1 MQETTQR
8 PVPVLTL
15 SIVTYNSKK
24 WLNPFFESLLR
35 QDLPCDQIVLT
46 VLDNGSSDGTYAA
59 LQALLSSEASAWGHH
74 FGRVHLHQGDNKGF
88 GAGHNHNLA
97 LTNTPFFWVT
107 NVDLEFELD
116 TLTTLLKTAQQD
128 VAQSKASTI
137 KQPHAKTHSGANVA
151 AWECRQK
158 PYEHPK
164 DYHPVTGETAWCS
177 SACVLFKTE
186 AIKSVNG
193 YEPLLFLY
201 GEDVELSYRLRDH
214 GYTLRYVPHATV
226 WHFTYEEAAQIKPQQ
241 FLGSTLANVLLRCRY
256 GRRHEVIQGFL
267 MFMGLFV
274 LRPLFPGTRRKLLA
288 QTWKLMKLAPQF
300 LNTRRKSQEKFPFRM
315 WDYEIAR
322 EGAFYEYPEPA
333 QSSITLAKNSAQGAP
348 MVSVLMRTMPGRA
361 GKLKEAIASVAQQ
374 TYAHMGGPIELVVVE
389 DGGLGVESAKAALD
403 DLRISGVLAKVVYL
417 PLPKSGRCVAG
428 NKVLEAATGQ
438 LCCFLDDDD
447 LFYADHLE
455 VLVEEWLK
463 QPQLGAVYALGYE
476 VRTHV
481 LSEEPWVYENVMHSL
496 IHRQAFSRPT
506 LWHHNYFP
514 IQTVLFQRS
523 LFETYGGFDL
533 DLENLEDWN
542 LWVRY
547 SLKNDFKLIP
557 KVTSIYR
564 VPDQLDKA
572 IQRQTVLDDYYA
584 KAKAKHDL
592 LKVELTLPEIQKI
605 VEEVT
610 RQNQVAGV
618 PTSLLKQ
625 ILMHTPVLRNL
636 YHPLKKWASIWRRIR
651 R

>member
-1 MQETTQR
+1 MQETQR
-8 PVPVLTL
+8 PAPVLTL
-15 SIVTYNSKK
+15 SIVTYNSEK
-24 WLNPFFESLLR
+24 WLKAFFESLLK
-35 QDLPCDQIVLT
+35 QGLPCDQIALC
-46 VLDNGSSDGTYAA
+46 VLDHASTDGTYAA
-59 LQALLSSEASAWGHH
+59 LQAQLSAQAGAWGQQ
-74 FGRVHLHQGDNKGF
+74 FASVQLHQGPNIGF

-97 LTNTPFFWVT
+97 LTQTPFFWVT
-107 NVDLEFELD
+107 NVDLEFEHD
-116 TLTTLLKTAQQD
+116 TLTTLLRTAQQD
-128 VAQSKASTI
+128 VAQSTAQLDPQSV
-137 KQPHAKTHSGANVA
+137 NVA

-164 DYHPVTGETAWCS
+164 DYHPVTGQTTWCS

-186 AIKSVNG
+186 AIKAVKG

-201 GEDVELSYRLRDH
+201 GEDVELSFRLRDH
-214 GYTLRYVPHATV
+214 GYTLRYVPNATV

-267 MFMGLFV
+267 MFMGLFA
-274 LRPLFPGTRRKLLA
+274 LRPLFPGMRRQLLA

-315 WDYEIAR
+315 WDYEMAR
-322 EGAFYEYPEPA
+322 EGAFYEYPTA
-333 QSSITLAKNSAQGAP
+333 ALSSTSIAKTSAQGAP
-348 MVSVLMRTMPGRA
+348 MVSVLMRTMPGRS
-361 GKLKEAIASVAQQ
+361 GKLKEAMASVAQQ

-389 DGGLGVESAKAALD
+389 DGGQGVESAKAAVD
-403 DLRISGVLAKVVYL
+403 ALRSSGVVAKVVYV

-428 NKVLEAATGQ
+428 NKALEAATGQ

-463 QPQLGAVYALGYE
+463 QPQLGGVYALGYE

-496 IHRQAFSRPT
+496 IHRQPFSRPT

-523 LFETYGGFDL
+523 LFEAYGGFDL

-547 SLKNDFKLIP
+547 SLKNDFKLVP

-564 VPDQLDKA
+564 VPDQLEKA
-572 IQRQTVLDDYYA
+572 LQRQSVLDDYYA

-610 RQNQVAGV
+610 RQSQVAGV
-618 PTSLLKQ
+618 PTSWLKQ
-625 ILMHTPVLRNL
+625 ILMHTPVLRRM
-636 YHPLKKWASIWRRIR
+636 YHPMKKVVSIWRRIR

>member
-1 MQETTQR
+1 MQETQR
-8 PVPVLTL
+8 PAPVLTL
-15 SIVTYNSKK
+15 SIVTYNSEK
-24 WLNPFFESLLR
+24 WLKAFFESLLK
-35 QDLPCDQIVLT
+35 QGLPCDQIALC
-46 VLDNGSSDGTYAA
+46 VLDNASTDGTYAA
-59 LQALLSSEASAWGHH
+59 LQAQLSAQAGAWGQQ
-74 FGRVHLHQGDNKGF
+74 FASVQLHQGPNIGF

-97 LTNTPFFWVT
+97 LTQTPFFWVT
-107 NVDLEFELD
+107 NVDLEFEHD
-116 TLTTLLKTAQQD
+116 TLTTLLRTAQQD
-128 VAQSKASTI
+128 VAQSTAQLDPQS
-137 KQPHAKTHSGANVA
+137 ANVA

-164 DYHPVTGETAWCS
+164 DYHPVTGQTTWCS

-186 AIKSVNG
+186 AIKAVKG

-201 GEDVELSYRLRDH
+201 GEDVELSFRLRDH
-214 GYTLRYVPHATV
+214 GYTLRYVPNATV

-267 MFMGLFV
+267 MFLGLFA
-274 LRPLFPGTRRKLLA
+274 LRPLFPGMRRQLLA

-315 WDYEIAR
+315 WDYEMAR
-322 EGAFYEYPEPA
+322 EGAFYEYPTA
-333 QSSITLAKNSAQGAP
+333 ALSSTSIAKTSAQGAP
-348 MVSVLMRTMPGRA
+348 MVSVLMRTMPGRS
-361 GKLKEAIASVAQQ
+361 GKLKEAMASVAQQ

-389 DGGLGVESAKAALD
+389 DGGQGVESAKAAVD
-403 DLRISGVLAKVVYL
+403 ALRSSGVVAKVVYV

-428 NKVLEAATGQ
+428 NKALEAATGQ

-463 QPQLGAVYALGYE
+463 QPQLGGVYALGYE

-496 IHRQAFSRPT
+496 IHRQPFSRPT

-523 LFETYGGFDL
+523 LFEAYGGFDL

-547 SLKNDFKLIP
+547 SLKNDFKLVP

-564 VPDQLDKA
+564 VPDQLEKA
-572 IQRQTVLDDYYA
+572 LQRQSVLDDYYA

-610 RQNQVAGV
+610 RQSQVAGV
-618 PTSLLKQ
+618 PTSWLKQ
-625 ILMHTPVLRNL
+625 ILMHTPVLRRM
-636 YHPLKKWASIWRRIR
+636 YHPMKKVVSIWRRIR

>member
-8 PVPVLTL
+8 PAPVLTL

-24 WLNPFFESLLR
+24 WLKSFFESLLR

-46 VLDNGSSDGTYAA
+46 VLDNGSTDGTYAA

-74 FGRVHLHQGDNKGF
+74 FGRVHLNQGDNKGF
-88 GAGHNHNLA
+88 GSGHNHNLA

-128 VAQSKASTI
+128 VAQSIASNTQ
-137 KQPHAKTHSGANVA
+137 QPLAKTPSSANVA

-267 MFMGLFV
+267 MFMGLFA
-274 LRPLFPGTRRKLLA
+274 LRPLFPGMRRKLLV

-300 LNTRRKSQEKFPFRM
+300 LKTRRKSQEKFPFRM

-333 QSSITLAKNSAQGAP
+333 QSSITLAKTSPQGAP

-361 GKLKEAIASVAQQ
+361 GKLKEAMASVAQQ

-428 NKVLEAATGQ
+428 NKALEAATGQ

-481 LSEEPWVYENVMHSL
+481 LCEEPWAYENVMHSL

-564 VPDQLDKA
+564 VPDQLEKA
-572 IQRQTVLDDYYA
+572 LQRQSVLDDYYA

-610 RQNQVAGV
+610 RQSQVAGV
-618 PTSLLKQ
+618 PTSWLKQ

-636 YHPLKKWASIWRRIR
+636 YHPMKKWASIWRRIR

>member
-1 MQETTQR
+1 MQETTR
-8 PVPVLTL
+8 PASVLTL
-15 SIVTYNSKK
+15 SIVTYNSEK
-24 WLNPFFESLLR
+24 WLKAFFESLLK
-35 QDLPCDQIVLT
+35 QGLPCDQIALC
-46 VLDNGSSDGTYAA
+46 VLDNESTDGTYAA
-59 LQALLSSEASAWGHH
+59 LQAQLSTQAGAWGHQ
-74 FGRVHLHQGDNKGF
+74 FASVQLHQGPNIGF

-97 LTNTPFFWVT
+97 LTQTPFFWVT
-107 NVDLEFELD
+107 NVDLEFEHD
-116 TLTTLLKTAQQD
+116 TLTTLLRTAQQD
-128 VAQSKASTI
+128 VAQSTAQLSPQNT
-137 KQPHAKTHSGANVA
+137 NVA

-164 DYHPVTGETAWCS
+164 DYHPVTGQTTWCS

-186 AIKSVNG
+186 AIKAVNG

-214 GYTLRYVPHATV
+214 GYSLRYVPNATV

-267 MFMGLFV
+267 MFMGLFA
-274 LRPLFPGTRRKLLA
+274 LRPLFPGMRRQLLA

-300 LNTRRKSQEKFPFRM
+300 LSTRRKSQEKFPFRM
-315 WDYEIAR
+315 WDYEMAR
-322 EGAFYEYPEPA
+322 EGAFYEYPTA
-333 QSSITLAKNSAQGAP
+333 ALSSTSIAKTSAQGAP
-348 MVSVLMRTMPGRA
+348 MVSVLMRTMPGRS
-361 GKLKEAIASVAQQ
+361 GKLKEAMASVAQQ

-389 DGGLGVESAKAALD
+389 DGGEGVESAKAAVEA
-403 DLRISGVLAKVVYL
+403 LRSSGVLAKVVYV

-428 NKVLEAATGQ
+428 NKALEAATGQ

-463 QPQLGAVYALGYE
+463 QPQLGGVYALAYE

-496 IHRQAFSRPT
+496 IHRQPFSRPT

-547 SLKNDFKLIP
+547 SLKNDFKLVP

-564 VPDQLDKA
+564 VPDQLEKA
-572 IQRQTVLDDYYA
+572 LQRQSVLDDYYA

-610 RQNQVAGV
+610 RQSQVAGV
-618 PTSLLKQ
+618 PTSWLKQ
-625 ILMHTPVLRNL
+625 ILMHTPVLRRM
-636 YHPLKKWASIWRRIR
+636 YHPMKKVVSIWRRIR
-651 R
+651 Q

>member
-1 MQETTQR
+1 MQETTR
-8 PVPVLTL
+8 PAPVLTL
-15 SIVTYNSKK
+15 SIVTYNSEK
-24 WLNPFFESLLR
+24 WLKAFFESLLK
-35 QDLPCDQIVLT
+35 QELPCDQIALC
-46 VLDNGSSDGTYAA
+46 VLDNASTDGTYAA
-59 LQALLSSEASAWGHH
+59 LQGQLSKEGGAWGHR
-74 FGRVHLHQGDNKGF
+74 FASVQLHQGPNIGF

-97 LTNTPFFWVT
+97 LTQTPFFWVT
-107 NVDLEFELD
+107 NVDLEFEHD
-116 TLTTLLKTAQQD
+116 TLTTLLRTAQKD
-128 VAQSKASTI
+128 VAESTNI
-137 KQPHAKTHSGANVA
+137 A

-164 DYHPVTGETAWCS
+164 DYHPVTGETSWCS

-186 AIKSVNG
+186 AIQAVNG
-193 YEPLLFLY
+193 YEPMLFLY

-214 GYTLRYVPHATV
+214 GYTLRYVPNATV

-267 MFMGLFV
+267 MFMGLFA
-274 LRPLFPGTRRKLLA
+274 LRPLFPGMRRQLLA

-300 LNTRRKSQEKFPFRM
+300 LSTRRKSQEKFPFRM
-315 WDYEIAR
+315 WDYEIVR
-322 EGAFYEYPEPA
+322 QGAYYEYPEPA
-333 QSSITLAKNSAQGAP
+333 QSSIAIAKASAQGAP

-361 GKLKEAIASVAQQ
+361 GKLKEAMASVAQQ

-389 DGGLGVESAKAALD
+389 DGGQGIESAKAAVD
-403 DLRISGVLAKVVYL
+403 ALRSSGVLAKVVYV

-428 NKVLEAATGQ
+428 NKALEVASGQ

-455 VLVEEWLK
+455 VLVSEWLK

-481 LSEEPWVYENVMHSL
+481 HSEEPWVYENVMHSL
-496 IHRQAFSRPT
+496 IYSQTFSRPT

-523 LFETYGGFDL
+523 LYETHGGFDL
-533 DLENLEDWN
+533 ELENLEDWN

-564 VPDQLDKA
+564 VPDQLEKA
-572 IQRQTVLDDYYA
+572 LQRQSVLDDYYA
-584 KAKAKHDL
+584 KAKAKHDM

-605 VEEVT
+605 VEEMT
-610 RQNQVAGV
+610 RQSQVAGV
-618 PTSLLKQ
+618 PTPWLKQ
-625 ILMHTPVLRNL
+625 LVLRTPVIRRL
-636 YHPLKKWASIWRRIR
+636 YHPLKKVVSVWRRIR

>member
-1 MQETTQR
+1 MQETTR
-8 PVPVLTL
+8 PASVLTL
-15 SIVTYNSKK
+15 SIVTYNSEK
-24 WLNPFFESLLR
+24 WLKAFFESLLK
-35 QDLPCDQIVLT
+35 QGLPCDQIALC
-46 VLDNGSSDGTYAA
+46 VLDNASTDGTYAA
-59 LQALLSSEASAWGHH
+59 LQAQLSTQAGAWGHQ
-74 FGRVHLHQGDNKGF
+74 FASVQLHQGPNIGF

-97 LTNTPFFWVT
+97 LTQTPFFWVT
-107 NVDLEFELD
+107 NVDLEFEHD
-116 TLTTLLKTAQQD
+116 TLTTLLRTAQQD
-128 VAQSKASTI
+128 VAQSTAQLSPQNT
-137 KQPHAKTHSGANVA
+137 NVA

-164 DYHPVTGETAWCS
+164 DYHPVTGQTTWCS

-186 AIKSVNG
+186 AIKAVNG

-214 GYTLRYVPHATV
+214 GYSLRYVPNATV

-267 MFMGLFV
+267 MFMGLFA
-274 LRPLFPGTRRKLLA
+274 LRPLFPGMRRQLLA

-300 LNTRRKSQEKFPFRM
+300 LSTRRKSQEKFPFRM
-315 WDYEIAR
+315 WDYEMAR
-322 EGAFYEYPEPA
+322 EGAFYEYPTA
-333 QSSITLAKNSAQGAP
+333 ALSSTSIAKTSAQGAP
-348 MVSVLMRTMPGRA
+348 MVSVLMRTMPGRS
-361 GKLKEAIASVAQQ
+361 GKLKEAMASVAQQ

-389 DGGLGVESAKAALD
+389 DGGEGVESAKAAVEA
-403 DLRISGVLAKVVYL
+403 LRSSGVLAKVVYV

-428 NKVLEAATGQ
+428 NKALEAATGQ

-463 QPQLGAVYALGYE
+463 QPQLGGVYALAYE

-496 IHRQAFSRPT
+496 IHRQPFSRPT

-564 VPDQLDKA
+564 VPDQLEKA
-572 IQRQTVLDDYYA
+572 LQRQSLLDDYYA

-605 VEEVT
+605 VEEIT
-610 RQNQVAGV
+610 RQSQVAGV
-618 PTSLLKQ
+618 PTSWLKQ
-625 ILMHTPVLRNL
+625 ILMHTPVLRRM
-636 YHPLKKWASIWRRIR
+636 YHPLKKVVSIWRRIR
-651 R
+651 Q

>member
-1 MQETTQR
+1 MQETTR
-8 PVPVLTL
+8 PASVLTL
-15 SIVTYNSKK
+15 SIVTYNSEK
-24 WLNPFFESLLR
+24 WLKAFFESLLK
-35 QDLPCDQIVLT
+35 QGLPCDQIALC
-46 VLDNGSSDGTYAA
+46 VLDNASTDGTYAA
-59 LQALLSSEASAWGHH
+59 LQAQLSTQAGAWGHQ
-74 FGRVHLHQGDNKGF
+74 FASVQLHQGPNIGF

-97 LTNTPFFWVT
+97 LTQTPFFWVT
-107 NVDLEFELD
+107 NVDLEFEHD
-116 TLTTLLKTAQQD
+116 TLTTLLRTAQQD
-128 VAQSKASTI
+128 VAQSTAQLSPQNT
-137 KQPHAKTHSGANVA
+137 NVA

-164 DYHPVTGETAWCS
+164 DYHPVTGQTTWCS

-186 AIKSVNG
+186 AIKAVNG

-214 GYTLRYVPHATV
+214 GYSLRYVPNATV

-267 MFMGLFV
+267 MFMGLFA
-274 LRPLFPGTRRKLLA
+274 LRPLFPGMRRQLLA

-300 LNTRRKSQEKFPFRM
+300 LSTRRKSQEKFPFRM
-315 WDYEIAR
+315 WDYEMAR
-322 EGAFYEYPEPA
+322 EGAFYEYPTA
-333 QSSITLAKNSAQGAP
+333 ALSSTSIAKTSAQGAP
-348 MVSVLMRTMPGRA
+348 MVSVLMRTMPGRS
-361 GKLKEAIASVAQQ
+361 GKLKEAMASVAQQ

-389 DGGLGVESAKAALD
+389 DGGEGVESAKAAVEA
-403 DLRISGVLAKVVYL
+403 LRSSGVLAKVVYV

-428 NKVLEAATGQ
+428 NKALEAATGQ

-463 QPQLGAVYALGYE
+463 QSQLGGVYALAYE

-496 IHRQAFSRPT
+496 IHRQPFSRPT

-547 SLKNDFKLIP
+547 SLKNDFKLVP

-564 VPDQLDKA
+564 VPDQLEKA
-572 IQRQTVLDDYYA
+572 LQRQSVLDDYYA

-610 RQNQVAGV
+610 RQSQVAGV
-618 PTSLLKQ
+618 PTSWLKQ
-625 ILMHTPVLRNL
+625 ILMHTPVLRRM
-636 YHPLKKWASIWRRIR
+636 YHPMKKVVSIWRRIR
-651 R
+651 Q

>member
-1 MQETTQR
+1 MQETTR
-8 PVPVLTL
+8 PASVLTL
-15 SIVTYNSKK
+15 SIVTYNSEK
-24 WLNPFFESLLR
+24 WLKAFFESLLK
-35 QDLPCDQIVLT
+35 QGLPCDQIALC
-46 VLDNGSSDGTYAA
+46 VLDNASTDGTYAA
-59 LQALLSSEASAWGHH
+59 LQAQLSTQAGAWGHQ
-74 FGRVHLHQGDNKGF
+74 FASVQLHQGPNIGF

-97 LTNTPFFWVT
+97 LTQTPFFWVT
-107 NVDLEFELD
+107 NVDLEFEHD
-116 TLTTLLKTAQQD
+116 TLTTLLRTAQQD
-128 VAQSKASTI
+128 VAQSTAQLSPQNT
-137 KQPHAKTHSGANVA
+137 NVA

-164 DYHPVTGETAWCS
+164 DYHPVTGQTTWCS

-186 AIKSVNG
+186 AIKAVNG
-193 YEPLLFLY
+193 YEPLMFLY

-214 GYTLRYVPHATV
+214 GYSLRYVPNATV

-267 MFMGLFV
+267 MFMGLFA
-274 LRPLFPGTRRKLLA
+274 LRPLFPGMRRQLLA

-300 LNTRRKSQEKFPFRM
+300 LSTRRKSQEKFPFRM
-315 WDYEIAR
+315 WDYEMAR
-322 EGAFYEYPEPA
+322 EGAFYEYPTA
-333 QSSITLAKNSAQGAP
+333 ALSSTSIAKTSAQGAP
-348 MVSVLMRTMPGRA
+348 MVSVLMRTMPGRS
-361 GKLKEAIASVAQQ
+361 GKLKEAMASVAQQ

-389 DGGLGVESAKAALD
+389 DGGEGVESAKAAVEA
-403 DLRISGVLAKVVYL
+403 LRSSGVLAKVVYV

-428 NKVLEAATGQ
+428 NKALEAATGQ

-463 QPQLGAVYALGYE
+463 QPQLGGVYALAYE

-496 IHRQAFSRPT
+496 IHRQPFSRPT

-547 SLKNDFKLIP
+547 SLKNDFKLVP

-564 VPDQLDKA
+564 VPDQLEKA
-572 IQRQTVLDDYYA
+572 LQRQSVLDDYYA

-610 RQNQVAGV
+610 RQSQVAGV
-618 PTSLLKQ
+618 PTSWLKQ
-625 ILMHTPVLRNL
+625 ILMHTPVLRRM
-636 YHPLKKWASIWRRIR
+636 YHPMKKVVSIWRRIR
-651 R
+651 Q

>member
-1 MQETTQR
+1 MQETQR
-8 PVPVLTL
+8 PAPVLTL
-15 SIVTYNSKK
+15 SIVTYNSEK
-24 WLNPFFESLLR
+24 WLKAFFESLLK
-35 QDLPCDQIVLT
+35 QGLPCDQIALC
-46 VLDNGSSDGTYAA
+46 VLDNASTDGTYAA
-59 LQALLSSEASAWGHH
+59 LQAQLSAQAGAWGQQ
-74 FGRVHLHQGDNKGF
+74 FASVQLHQGPNIGF

-97 LTNTPFFWVT
+97 LTQTPFFWVT
-107 NVDLEFELD
+107 NVDLEFEHD
-116 TLTTLLKTAQQD
+116 TLTTLLRTAQQD
-128 VAQSKASTI
+128 VAQSTAQLDPQS
-137 KQPHAKTHSGANVA
+137 ANVA

-164 DYHPVTGETAWCS
+164 DYHPVTGQTTWCS

-186 AIKSVNG
+186 AIKAVKG

-201 GEDVELSYRLRDH
+201 GEDVELSFRLRDH
-214 GYTLRYVPHATV
+214 GYTLRYVPNATV

-267 MFMGLFV
+267 MFMGLFA
-274 LRPLFPGTRRKLLA
+274 LRPLFPGMRRQLLA

-315 WDYEIAR
+315 WDYEMAR
-322 EGAFYEYPEPA
+322 EGAFYEYPTA
-333 QSSITLAKNSAQGAP
+333 ALSSTSIAKTSAQGAP
-348 MVSVLMRTMPGRA
+348 MVSVLMRTMPGRS
-361 GKLKEAIASVAQQ
+361 GKLKEAMASVAQQ

-389 DGGLGVESAKAALD
+389 DGGQGVESAKAAVD
-403 DLRISGVLAKVVYL
+403 ALRSSGVVAKVVYV

-428 NKVLEAATGQ
+428 NKALEAATGQ

-463 QPQLGAVYALGYE
+463 QPQLGGVYALGYE

-496 IHRQAFSRPT
+496 IHRQPFSRPT

-523 LFETYGGFDL
+523 LFEAYGGFDL

-547 SLKNDFKLIP
+547 SLKNDFKLVP

-564 VPDQLDKA
+564 VPDQLEKA
-572 IQRQTVLDDYYA
+572 LQRQSLLDDYYA

-610 RQNQVAGV
+610 RQSQVAGV
-618 PTSLLKQ
+618 PTSWLKQ
-625 ILMHTPVLRNL
+625 ILMHTPVLRRM
-636 YHPLKKWASIWRRIR
+636 YHPMKKVVSIWRRIR

>member
-8 PVPVLTL
+8 PAPVLTL

-24 WLNPFFESLLR
+24 WLKSFFESLLR

-46 VLDNGSSDGTYAA
+46 VLDNGSTDGTYAA
-59 LQALLSSEASAWGHH
+59 LQALLSLEGSAWGHH
-74 FGRVHLHQGDNKGF
+74 FGRVHLNQGDNKGF

-128 VAQSKASTI
+128 VAQSIASTS
-137 KQPHAKTHSGANVA
+137 KQPHAKTPTSANVA

-186 AIKSVNG
+186 AIKAVNG

-214 GYTLRYVPHATV
+214 GYTLRYVPNATV

-267 MFMGLFV
+267 MFLGLFA
-274 LRPLFPGTRRKLLA
+274 LRPLFPGMRRKLLA

-333 QSSITLAKNSAQGAP
+333 KSSITLAKNSPQGAP

-361 GKLKEAIASVAQQ
+361 GKLKEAMASVAQQ

-403 DLRISGVLAKVVYL
+403 DLRSSGVLAKVVYV

-428 NKVLEAATGQ
+428 NKALEAATGQ

-481 LSEEPWVYENVMHSL
+481 LCEEPWDYENVMHSL

-610 RQNQVAGV
+610 RQSQVAGV

-625 ILMHTPVLRNL
+625 ILMHTPVLRSL
-636 YHPLKKWASIWRRIR
+636 YHPIKKWASIWRRIR

>member
-1 MQETTQR
+1 MQETTTR
-8 PVPVLTL
+8 PAPVLTL
-15 SIVTYNSKK
+15 SIVTYNSEK
-24 WLNPFFESLLR
+24 WLPAFFESLQK
-35 QDLPCDQIVLT
+35 QDLPCDQIALC

-59 LQALLSSEASAWGHH
+59 LQAQLTQAGSALAHRFAS
-74 FGRVHLHQGDNKGF
+74 VQLHQGTNIGF

-97 LTNTPFFWVT
+97 LAHTPFFWVT
-107 NVDLEFELD
+107 NVDLEFERD
-116 TLTTLLKTAQQD
+116 TLTTLLRTAQQD
-128 VAQSKASTI
+128 VAQSPE
-137 KQPHAKTHSGANVA
+137 QVGAKVA

-164 DYHPVTGETAWCS
+164 DYHPVTGETTWCS

-186 AIKSVNG
+186 ALKAVKG

-214 GYTLRYVPHATV
+214 GYTLRYVPNATV

-256 GRRHEVIQGFL
+256 GRRHEVLQGFA
-267 MFMGLFV
+267 MFAGLFAM
-274 LRPLFPGTRRKLLA
+274 RPLFPGMRRKLLA
-288 QTWKLMKLAPQF
+288 QSFKLMQLA
-300 LNTRRKSQEKFPFRM
+300 RKSQAKFPFRM
-315 WDYEIAR
+315 WDYEMAR
-322 EGAFYEYPEPA
+322 DGAFYEYPVAA
-333 QSSITLAKNSAQGAP
+333 QSPIEHAKASKHGAP
-348 MVSVLMRTMPGRA
+348 LVSVLMRTMPGRA
-361 GKLKEAIASVAQQ
+361 GKLQEAIASVANQ
-374 TYAHMGGPIELVVVE
+374 TYAHLGGPIELVVVE
-389 DGGLGVESAKAALD
+389 DGGQGVESAKAALD
-403 DLRISGVLAKVVYL
+403 ALRSSGVLAKVVYV

-428 NKVLEAATGQ
+428 NKALEAATGQ

-455 VLVEEWLK
+455 VLVSEWLK
-463 QPQLGAVYALGYE
+463 QPQLGAVYSLSYE

-481 LSEEPWVYENVMHSL
+481 HSEEPWAYDNVMHSL
-496 IHRQAFSRPT
+496 IHRQPFSRPT

-514 IQTVLFQRS
+514 IQTVLFQRK
-523 LFETYGGFDL
+523 LFEEYGGFDL

-547 SLKNDFKLIP
+547 SLKNDFKLVP
-557 KVTSIYR
+557 KVTSLYR

-572 IQRQTVLDDYYA
+572 LQRQAVLDDYYA

-592 LKVELTLPEIQKI
+592 LKVELTLPEIQQI
-605 VEEVT
+605 VEEMT
-610 RQNQVAGV
+610 RQSQVAGV
-618 PTSLLKQ
+618 PTSWLKQ
-625 ILMHTPVLRNL
+625 TVLNTPGLRNL
-636 YHPLKKWASIWRRIR
+636 YHPLKKWVSVWRRIR

>member
-1 MQETTQR
+1 
-8 PVPVLTL
+8 
-15 SIVTYNSKK
+15 
-24 WLNPFFESLLR
+24 
-35 QDLPCDQIVLT
+35 
-46 VLDNGSSDGTYAA
+46 
-59 LQALLSSEASAWGHH
+59 
-74 FGRVHLHQGDNKGF
+74 
-88 GAGHNHNLA
+88 
-97 LTNTPFFWVT
+97 
-107 NVDLEFELD
+107 
-116 TLTTLLKTAQQD
+116 
-128 VAQSKASTI
+128 
-137 KQPHAKTHSGANVA
+137 
-151 AWECRQK
+151 
-158 PYEHPK
+158 
-164 DYHPVTGETAWCS
+164 
-177 SACVLFKTE
+177 
-186 AIKSVNG
+186 
-193 YEPLLFLY
+193 
-201 GEDVELSYRLRDH
+201 
-214 GYTLRYVPHATV
+214 
-226 WHFTYEEAAQIKPQQ
+226 
-241 FLGSTLANVLLRCRY
+241 
-256 GRRHEVIQGFL
+256 
-267 MFMGLFV
+267 
-274 LRPLFPGTRRKLLA
+274 
-288 QTWKLMKLAPQF
+288 
-300 LNTRRKSQEKFPFRM
+300 
-315 WDYEIAR
+315 
-322 EGAFYEYPEPA
+322 
-333 QSSITLAKNSAQGAP
+333 
-348 MVSVLMRTMPGRA
+348 
-361 GKLKEAIASVAQQ
+361 
-374 TYAHMGGPIELVVVE
+374 
-389 DGGLGVESAKAALD
+389 
-403 DLRISGVLAKVVYL
+403 
-417 PLPKSGRCVAG
+417 VAG

>member
-1 MQETTQR
+1 MQETTR
-8 PVPVLTL
+8 PAPVLTL
-15 SIVTYNSKK
+15 SIVTYNSEK
-24 WLNPFFESLLR
+24 WLKAFFESLLK
-35 QDLPCDQIVLT
+35 QDLPCDQIALC
-46 VLDNGSSDGTYAA
+46 VLDNASTDGTYAA
-59 LQALLSSEASAWGHH
+59 LQGQLSKEGGAWGHR
-74 FGRVHLHQGDNKGF
+74 FASVQLHQGPNIGF
-88 GAGHNHNLA
+88 GVGHNHNLA
-97 LTNTPFFWVT
+97 LTQTPFFWVT
-107 NVDLEFELD
+107 NVDLEFEHD
-116 TLTTLLKTAQQD
+116 TLTTLLPTAQQD
-128 VAQSKASTI
+128 VAQSTNI
-137 KQPHAKTHSGANVA
+137 A

-164 DYHPVTGETAWCS
+164 DYHPVTGETSWCS

-186 AIKSVNG
+186 AIQAVNG
-193 YEPLLFLY
+193 YEPMLFLY

-214 GYTLRYVPHATV
+214 GYTLRYVPNATV

-267 MFMGLFV
+267 MFMGLFA
-274 LRPLFPGTRRKLLA
+274 LRPLFPGMRRQLLA
-288 QTWKLMKLAPQF
+288 QTWKLMRLAPQF
-300 LNTRRKSQEKFPFRM
+300 LSTRRKSQEKFPFRM
-315 WDYEIAR
+315 WDYEIVR
-322 EGAFYEYPEPA
+322 EGAYYEYPESA
-333 QSSITLAKNSAQGAP
+333 QSRIAKASAQRVP
-348 MVSVLMRTMPGRA
+348 MVSVLMRTMPGRS
-361 GKLKEAIASVAQQ
+361 GKLKEAMSSVAQQ

-389 DGGLGVESAKAALD
+389 DGGQGIESAKAAVD
-403 DLRISGVLAKVVYL
+403 ALRSSGVLAKVVYV
-417 PLPKSGRCVAG
+417 PLPKSGRCMAG
-428 NKVLEAATGQ
+428 NKALEAATGQ

-547 SLKNDFKLIP
+547 SLKNDFKLVP

-564 VPDQLDKA
+564 VPDQLEKA
-572 IQRQTVLDDYYA
+572 LQRQSVLDDYYA

-610 RQNQVAGV
+610 RQSQVAGV
-618 PTSLLKQ
+618 PTSWLKQ
-625 ILMHTPVLRNL
+625 ILMHTPGLRRM
-636 YHPLKKWASIWRRIR
+636 YHPLKKVASIWRRIR